1 MKVYPGIDVGSV
13 ATKLAVLDSRSE
25 LVTHSYQPTQG
36 DPIGTVPQGLE
47 QIKQCL
53 PELN

>member
-1 MKVYPGIDVGSV
+1 MKAYLGIDIGSV

-25 LVTHSYQPTQG
+25 LVTHSYLPTQG
-36 DPIGTVPQGLE
+36 DPIGTVQHGLE